1 MTNTMGN
8 IFKVSTFGSSHGKA
22 IGALID
28 GCPANLELNEKDIQ
42 KELDLRRPGTSS
54 ITTSRHELDKVEIL
68 SGIFEGKTDGTPILA
83 LVFNK
88 DNKSKDYSSL
98 KNTPRPAHGDY
109 TWKTKFG
116 NYDYNGG
123 GRGSGR
129 VTIGHVIGG
138 AIALK
143 ILEKFNIK
151 IISHVTQ
158 VGDIKAKKVGL
169 DYIESNTLKNSVRTA
184 DLNAAKEMEKL
195 ILGLKAKGD
204 SVGGVVE
211 TIAIGVPPG
220 VGNPIFEKLDGE
232 IAKAL
237 MNIGSVKGVEL
248 GFGFDLAKDTASKT
262 NDEFYI
268 EGNLNSNYINPN
280 FKYAPLHYGHSN
292 LGSNDLGSNG
302 KHQNKYEEKAI
313 LATTNTSGGILG
325 GISNGMPI
333 VTKIA
338 VKPTPSI
345 SLSQNTVDLE
355 KMENTAIEIKGRH
368 DPCICPRITAVSK
381 SVLAIVILDGMLRGG
396 FIPLDNLNNL
406 IF

>member
-1 MTNTMGN
+1 MGN

-54 ITTSRHELDKVEIL
+54 ITTSRHELDQVEIL

-158 VGDIKAKKVGL
+158 IGDIKAKKVGL
-169 DYIESNTLKNSVRTA
+169 DYIESNALKNPVRTA

-268 EGNLNSNYINPN
+268 EENLNSNYINPN
-280 FKYAPLHYGHSN
+280 FQYAPLTYGRSN
-292 LGSNDLGSNG
+292 AGSNDVDSNE
-302 KHQNKYEEKAI
+302 KHQNKHEEKAI
-313 LATTNTSGGILG
+313 LTTTNTSGGILG

-355 KMENTAIEIKGRH
+355 KMENTTIEIKGRH

-381 SVLAIVILDGMLRGG
+381 SVLAIVILDGMLSGG
-396 FIPLDNLNNL
+396 FIPLDNLNKV